1 MALIEISNGELLD
14 RLSILI
20 IKANVLTD
28 QKPQIQ
34 ADFAEIEV
42 YASNL
47 LAVPDIQELFDKLMA
62 VNRTIW
68 TAMQGVYDW
77 HGPRDASFV
86 DHVVTIID
94 ENQTRARLKRDIDI
108 ATASRF
114 REAKSFFS
122 GLDT

>member
-1 MALIEISNGELLD
+1 MPRIEISNGELLD

-20 IKANVLTD
+20 IKVDVLTD
-28 QKPQIQ
+28 QEPQIQ
-34 ADFAEIEV
+34 ADLGEIELH
-42 YASNL
+42 ASSL
-47 LAVPDIQELFDKLMA
+47 LAVPEIEELFDKLVA

-94 ENQTRARLKRDIDI
+94 ENQTRARLKRGIDI

-122 GLDT
+122 GMDT